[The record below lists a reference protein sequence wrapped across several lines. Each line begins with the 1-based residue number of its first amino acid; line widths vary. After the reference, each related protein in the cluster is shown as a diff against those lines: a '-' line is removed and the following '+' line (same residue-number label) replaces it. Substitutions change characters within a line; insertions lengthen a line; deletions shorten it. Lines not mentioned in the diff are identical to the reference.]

1 MKSHA
6 VEIHE
11 SIEVNIDGEIS
22 KLEPG
27 VYYLP
32 YGHANRLSRGKSAS
46 PVEAKRQKDLA
57 LEELPKAIGEE
68 DDSFLEER
76 TVAEVKE
83 DIVEIDDEDRLE
95 RLLDQADR
103 KTAVDAIES
112 RLEELRQD

>member
-6 VEIHE
+6 VEVHE
-11 SIEVNIDGEIS
+11 SIEVNIDRETS
-22 KLEPG
+22 ELEPG

-32 YGHANRLSRGKSAS
+32 YGHANRLSGGNSVSA
-46 PVEAKRQKDLA
+46 VDAKRKKDLS
-57 LEELPKAIGEE
+57 LEELPKPIGEE

-95 RLLDQADR
+95 TPLDQADR